1 MKKNENYI
9 GTVSA
14 VKFPNKGILTASYP
28 AGREE
33 TGGYIPVSDMPDDCP
48 VTVKNTIPGQKICFS
63 VRKKRKGNLRRKLLF
78 IRLSKNLWTSQKR
91 KYIRFRKSYSP
102 HYARGKTVRLCP

>member
-28 AGREE
+28 AGRKE

-48 VTVKNTIPGQKICFS
+48 VRVKNPIPGQNI
-63 VRKKRKGNLRRKLLF
+63 
-78 IRLSKNLWTSQKR
+78 
-91 KYIRFRKSYSP
+91 
-102 HYARGKTVRLCP
+102 